1 MIIRHILS
9 IIAPLGFFRLYF
21 GGGGGSSASTNQTTT
36 QDSRITQQSGTAVSG
51 NNNTVLDGGA
61 INKAFDFSSTT
72 LAKSLEFAFNANKQ
86 TATVLDS
93 QTALIK
99 NAYEDAKGRGAMTDW
114 IILGGM
120 ALAGTIAVAAL
131 RK

>member
-1 MIIRHILS
+1 MADLLREKRRACGHHR
-9 IIAPLGFFRLYF
+9 AQF
-21 GGGGGSSASTNQTTT
+21 GGGGGSSSSKNETNT

-51 NNNTVLDGGA
+51 NNNQVLDGGA
-61 INKAFDFSSTT
+61 IENAFKFSETT

-86 TATVLDS
+86 TATVLDN
-93 QTALIK
+93 QTALVK

-114 IILGGM
+114 VILGGM